1 MTVIYLP
8 IAAASLPSEM
18 PSFDATAS
26 VIALALVCTALAFVV
41 FFRLIDEI
49 GAARAT
55 VITFV
60 NPVVAVTLGAVF
72 LDEDLSVPILIGF
85 VLVLSGCW
93 LATRPAPDA
102 TGIAAT
108 ETVDATSAP

>member
-1 MTVIYLP
+1 M
-8 IAAASLPSEM
+8 
-18 PSFDATAS
+18 
-26 VIALALVCTALAFVV
+26 

-102 TGIAAT
+102 AAVETT
-108 ETVDATSAP
+108 ETVGATSAP